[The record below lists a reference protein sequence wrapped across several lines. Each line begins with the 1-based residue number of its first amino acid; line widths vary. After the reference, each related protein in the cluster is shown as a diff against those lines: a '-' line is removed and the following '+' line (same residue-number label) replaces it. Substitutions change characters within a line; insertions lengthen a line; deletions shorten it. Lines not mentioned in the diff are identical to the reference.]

1 MIITRKFGKLFRG
14 KATPFQIVLACV
26 LGSMMGFVPGFMQ
39 GPGLFLF
46 LLLLL
51 VVLNANLF
59 VAAITGAVAKLA
71 SLALMPVSFGVGRVL
86 LDGPTQPVFKSMI
99 NAPVLALFGFERY
112 ATTGGMVVGLAFG
125 LLCGVGLVAVVTG
138 FRRKMATLEE
148 GSETYRAYTGKW
160 WVKAL
165 VFVFIGGKKGKKSY
179 GELLEKKIGKPVRPL
194 GVVFALLVVGLVFVV
209 QGFLREPI
217 VTAALQRG
225 LERANGATVDLDS
238 ASLSLREGRMTVQ
251 GLAMA
256 DPNALETDL
265 FRAQRVELAIS
276 AADLLRKRL
285 TIDRVEAIEASSGD
299 ARRIRGVIVGPA
311 PEPLDPPPAREGEKT
326 LEDYFEDARTWKQRL
341 AQARRWI
348 ERVSGGEDAAD
359 APSRETLRERLARE
373 VASKGYARVVA
384 SHLVEGAPTLL
395 VREVVAEG
403 VRVAAIEGDPLD
415 VRAENVSTNPRLVQ
429 GTPRVHVKSR
439 SGDIDVAVGLGAAS
453 ATPGGRNELNLA
465 LRNLSV
471 DRVAS
476 GMRIGGQRPVRGGT
490 VSVAASGAWDAGS
503 IDLPLRLTLN
513 NSEVSMPGVGASTV
527 NNLTFPVALRGPIDN
542 PRIGVDDKGLADAL
556 VRAGARELGNKL
568 GAEAERR
575 LGDVVGDR
583 AGEAGR
589 TVTEGVRGLL
599 GGSRREQSDEKK
611 DEKKKDNE

>member
-1 MIITRKFGKLFRG
+1 MITRKIGKLLRG
-14 KATPFQIVLACV
+14 KSTPFQIVLACV
-26 LGSMMGFVPGFMQ
+26 LGSMMGFVPGFVQ

-46 LLLLL
+46 LLLVLI
-51 VVLNANLF
+51 VLNANLF
-59 VAAITGAVAKLA
+59 VATITGAVAKLA

-86 LDGPTQPVFKSMI
+86 LDGPTQPLFKAMI

-112 ATTGGMVVGLAFG
+112 ATTGGMVVGLVFG

-138 FRRKMATLEE
+138 FRRKMATMEQ
-148 GSETYRAYTGKW
+148 GSEKYRVYTSKW

-165 VFVFIGGKKGKKSY
+165 VFVFIGGKKGKRSY
-179 GELLEKKIGKPVRPL
+179 EDLLQKKVGNPVRPI
-194 GVVFALLVVGLVFVV
+194 GVVFALLLVGLIIVV

-225 LERANGATVDLDS
+225 LERANGATVDLRS
-238 ASLSLREGRMTVQ
+238 ASLSLREGRMTVE

-265 FRAQRVELAIS
+265 FRADRVELAIS
-276 AADLLRKRL
+276 GADLLRKRL
-285 TIDRVEAIEASSGD
+285 TIDRVEAIEASSGE
-299 ARRIRGVIVGPA
+299 ARRIRGVIVGRA
-311 PEPLDPPPAREGEKT
+311 PEPREPPPAREDEKT
-326 LEDYFEDARTWKQRL
+326 LEDYFEDARVWKERL

-348 ERVSGGEDAAD
+348 ERASGGEDAAG
-359 APSRETLRERLARE
+359 APTRETLRERLARE
-373 VASKGYARVVA
+373 VESRGYARVVA
-384 SHLVEGAPTLL
+384 SHLVEGSPTLL
-395 VREVVAEG
+395 VREIVAEG

-415 VRAENVSTNPRLVQ
+415 VRAQNVSTSPRLVE
-429 GTPRVHVKSR
+429 GAPRVHVKSR
-439 SGDIDVAVGLGAAS
+439 SGDIDVTVALGAAS
-453 ATPGGRNELNLA
+453 ATPGGRNDLSLA

-471 DRVAS
+471 DKVAS

-490 VSVAASGAWDAGS
+490 VSVAASGVWDAGA
-503 IDLPLRLTLN
+503 IDMPLQLTLN

-527 NNLTFPVALRGPIDN
+527 NNLTFPVSLRGPLDN
-542 PRIGVDDKGLADAL
+542 PRIGVDDKGFADAL
-556 VRAGARELGNKL
+556 VKAGARELGNRL

-589 TVTEGVRGLL
+589 ALRGLL
-599 GGSRREQSDEKK
+599 GGSRNDRDAEKK
-611 DEKKKDNE
+611 DDE